1 MQNFNVQIKDEL
13 VPVFMKMIAGFGQDI
28 VIKNDAITPKIK
40 KRDLSKLVAHPNTIN
55 GDYDDVINVDWEK
68 EWYNDLP
75 K

>member
-1 MQNFNVQIKDEL
+1 MQTLSVQIKDEL

-28 VIKNDAITPKIK
+28 VIKNNTITPKVK

-55 GDYDDVINVDWEK
+55 GNYDDVINVNWEK

>member
-28 VIKNDAITPKIK
+28 VIKNDTITPKIK

-55 GDYDDVINVDWEK
+55 GNYDDVINVDWEK
-68 EWYNDLP
+68 EWHNDLP

>member
-28 VIKNDAITPKIK
+28 VIKNNTMAPKTK

-55 GDYDDVINVDWEK
+55 GDYDDIINVDWEK
-68 EWYNDLP
+68 EWHNDLP

>member
-28 VIKNDAITPKIK
+28 VIKNNAVAPKVK

-55 GDYDDVINVDWEK
+55 GDYDDVINVNWEK
-68 EWYNDLP
+68 EWHNDLP